1 MEKRLTL
8 LFSLILNLG
17 IAQTI
22 AVSDDISITSAEAY
36 GIIGKFNDRVLA
48 YTIDDNKVKLRAL
61 DAKMTKIWERDLEP
75 ERRNHAKVLD
85 VMGTRQD
92 FNMVYYFQKKNHTYV
107 KVHKYDGQA
116 KLLDSA
122 TIFDWGKGLLSP
134 NLDHEFSEDRKMVL
148 VYEIEDNRRLK
159 ALVIQLDSMKMLWQ
173 RNFDINEWYDDDRF
187 EEVLLTNHGE
197 LILISEKDNR
207 YNSEK
212 HRFEIIRYGGG
223 EILKTYNLPFRE
235 QVFLNVK
242 FSYDNVNQL
251 LVAAGLMSDKNFF
264 KAQGLFAFSIP
275 PQYSEGQPIFM
286 TRYAFDDELASA
298 LLGKKV
304 TDVKGIADLQI
315 QDIIHRRDGGIL
327 AVVEQTHVFER
338 RPVAMTSRFANRN
351 FSDYIGRDYYH
362 DNVIAFSVAPTG
374 GIQWRSIFHKKQVS
388 QDDGGKFSSYFI
400 AKTPAALRFIFNDE
414 IERSTTVSEFMLNGV
429 GEGERH
435 ALMNTEGRDL
445 YLRFRD
451 ALQVAANEIIV
462 PSDDRRR
469 IKMVRIQF

>member
-1 MEKRLTL
+1 
-8 LFSLILNLG
+8 
-17 IAQTI
+17 
-22 AVSDDISITSAEAY
+22 
-36 GIIGKFNDRVLA
+36 
-48 YTIDDNKVKLRAL
+48 
-61 DAKMTKIWERDLEP
+61 
-75 ERRNHAKVLD
+75 
-85 VMGTRQD
+85 
-92 FNMVYYFQKKNHTYV
+92 
-107 KVHKYDGQA
+107 
-116 KLLDSA
+116 
-122 TIFDWGKGLLSP
+122 
-134 NLDHEFSEDRKMVL
+134 
-148 VYEIEDNRRLK
+148 
-159 ALVIQLDSMKMLWQ
+159 
-173 RNFDINEWYDDDRF
+173 
-187 EEVLLTNHGE
+187 
-197 LILISEKDNR
+197 
-207 YNSEK
+207 
-212 HRFEIIRYGGG
+212 
-223 EILKTYNLPFRE
+223 
-235 QVFLNVK
+235 
-242 FSYDNVNQL
+242 
-251 LVAAGLMSDKNFF
+251 
-264 KAQGLFAFSIP
+264 
-275 PQYSEGQPIFM
+275 M